1 MSTDRT
7 YTLQKYAGR
16 STRHTCPQCG
26 RPHCF
31 TRYVDP
37 GGNMLD
43 ETVGRCDHESSCGY
57 HRTPKQYFDEHPSLK
72 QDWRTPASDRN
83 YSSARRHTSGSIQ
96 HSRQQPKHKPPCTI
110 PRTLLEKSVRT
121 DIPSTFVTFL
131 KTIFPEETVTS
142 LITRYHLGVTRSRD
156 VIYFQV
162 DAKGRI
168 RTGKIMKY
176 DPATGKRL
184 KDPGT
189 PFRISWVHSLMKRSG
204 HLPEDWQLTQCLF
217 GEHLLSEPRSRVR
230 TVALVESEKTAVIAS
245 AIMPKYIWLATGGKS
260 QLSPEKL
267 SVLRGRKV
275 IAFPDVDG
283 YRQWTE
289 KLSSIAGLNITVS
302 DVLEKNATDRDRHD
316 HIDIADWL
324 IRWRQDCIS
333 RTASGGPIPAAI
345 PGALQEHTA
354 VPSRSHVPG
363 QSGTDP
369 GSLPDFT
376 SPATRLVAPY
386 FSQEHWSA
394 LDLLISELDLIPTA
408 IRHADPI

>member
-57 HRTPKQYFDEHPSLK
+57 HRTPRQYFRDHPELS
-72 QDWRTPASDRN
+72 RTRQHRPTTAPRPSQH
-83 YSSARRHTSGSIQ
+83 RHTA
-96 HSRQQPKHKPPCTI
+96 HSPLCTI
-110 PRTLLEKSVRT
+110 PQDILRRSVRK
-121 DIPSTFVTFL
+121 DIPSTFTAFL
-131 KTIFPEETVTS
+131 RIIFPEDTVAALTD
-142 LITRYHLGVTRSRD
+142 TYRLGVTRSRD
-156 VIYFQV
+156 VIYFQI
-162 DAKGRI
+162 DTAGRI

-176 DPATGKRL
+176 DPATGRRI

-189 PFRISWVHSLMKRSG
+189 PFRIGWVHSLMKRTG
-204 HLPEDWQLTQCLF
+204 QLPPSWQLTQCLF
-217 GEHLLSEPRSRVR
+217 GEHLLSEPGSRGR
-230 TVALVESEKTAVIAS
+230 TIALVESEKTAVIAS
-245 AIMPKYIWLATGGKS
+245 GIMPKYIWLATGGKS

-283 YRQWTE
+283 YQQWKE

-302 DVLEKNATDRDRHD
+302 DVLEKNATDRDRRD

-354 VPSRSHVPG
+354 VPSRFVPG

-369 GSLPDFT
+369 GSLPNLT

-386 FSQEHWSA
+386 FSKKHWSA

>member
-1 MSTDRT
+1 MKSAST
-7 YTLQKYAGR
+7 YSLQKYSGR
-16 STRHTCPQCG
+16 NSRHTCPLCG

-37 GGNMLD
+37 DGNILD

-96 HSRQQPKHKPPCTI
+96 HNRQKTKQKPPCTI
-110 PRTLLEKSVRT
+110 SRILLEKSVRK

-131 KTIFPEETVTS
+131 RTIFPEETVTS

-156 VIYFQV
+156 VIYFQI
-162 DAKGRI
+162 DAQGRI

-176 DPATGKRL
+176 DPVTGKRL
-184 KDPGT
+184 KDTRT
-189 PFRISWVHSLMKRSG
+189 PFRIGWVHSLMKRTG
-204 HLPEDWQLTQCLF
+204 QLPEDWELTQCLF
-217 GEHLLSEPRSRVR
+217 GEHLLSAIDEKQK

-245 AIMPKYIWLATGGKS
+245 GIMPKYIWLATGGKS
-260 QLSPEKL
+260 QLRPEKL

-283 YRQWTE
+283 YHEWKE
-289 KLSSIAGLNITVS
+289 KLSAIEGLTITVS
-302 DVLEKNATDRDRHD
+302 DVLEKNATDKERLD

-324 IRWRQDCIS
+324 IHWQQEAVR
-333 RTASGGPIPAAI
+333 RTSAGDSIPAATL
-345 PGALQEHTA
+345 GT
-354 VPSRSHVPG
+354 VPSRCHVQR
-363 QSGTDP
+363 QSGTDSD
-369 GSLPDFT
+369 SLPDFT

-386 FSQEHWSA
+386 FPPEFRTA
-394 LDLLISELDLIPTA
+394 LDLLICELDLIPTA
-408 IRHADPI
+408 IRCADPI

>member
-1 MSTDRT
+1 MNQYRT
-7 YTLQKYAGR
+7 YTLQKYTGR
-16 STRHTCPQCG
+16 NSRHTCPQCG

-31 TRYVDP
+31 SRYVD
-37 GGNMLD
+37 GDGNILD

-57 HRTPKQYFDEHPSLK
+57 HRTPKQYFRDHPELS
-72 QDWRTPASDRN
+72 RTRQPRPAPRPSQP
-83 YSSARRHTSGSIQ
+83 RHTA
-96 HSRQQPKHKPPCTI
+96 HRPLCTI
-110 PRTLLEKSVRT
+110 PHDILTRSVRK
-121 DIPSTFVTFL
+121 DIPSTFTSFL
-131 KTIFPEETVTS
+131 HTIFPEDTVAALTD
-142 LITRYHLGVTRSRD
+142 TYRLGVTRSRD
-156 VIYFQV
+156 VIYFQI
-162 DAKGRI
+162 DTAGRI
-168 RTGKIMKY
+168 RTRI
-176 DPATGKRL
+176 
-184 KDPGT
+184 KDPQT
-189 PFRISWVHSLMKRSG
+189 PSRINWVHSLMKHNG
-204 HLPEDWQLTQCLF
+204 QLPPDWQLTQCLF
-217 GEHLLSEPRSRVR
+217 GEHLLSVPGNKAK

-245 AIMPKYIWLATGGKS
+245 AIMPRYIWLATGGKS

-267 SVLRGRKV
+267 AVLRGRKV
-275 IAFPDVDG
+275 IAFPDADG

-289 KLSSIAGLNITVS
+289 KLSSIVGLAITVS
-302 DVLEKNATDRDRHD
+302 DILEKHATGIDSRD

>member
-1 MSTDRT
+1 MKPSSA

-37 GGNMLD
+37 DGNMLD

-72 QDWRTPASDRN
+72 QDWRTPASGRN

-96 HSRQQPKHKPPCTI
+96 HSRQQPKPPCTI
-110 PRTLLEKSVRT
+110 PGTMLEKSVRP

-131 KTIFPEETVTS
+131 KTIFPEETVIS

-162 DAKGRI
+162 E
-168 RTGKIMKY
+168 MKH
-176 DPATGKRL
+176 AGQ
-184 KDPGT
+184 
-189 PFRISWVHSLMKRSG
+189 
-204 HLPEDWQLTQCLF
+204 LPEDWQLTQCLF
-217 GEHLLSEPRSRVR
+217 GEHLLSAVGEKQK

-245 AIMPKYIWLATGGKS
+245 GIMPKYIWLATGGKS

-283 YRQWTE
+283 YRQWKE
-289 KLSSIAGLNITVS
+289 KLSAIGDMTITVS
-302 DVLEKNATDRDRHD
+302 DVLEKNATDKERLA

-324 IRWRQDCIS
+324 IRWRQDCI
-333 RTASGGPIPAAI
+333 RRLGGTDTVPFPDHN
-345 PGALQEHTA
+345 PGTWNN
-354 VPSRSHVPG
+354 
-363 QSGTDP
+363 SGTRDNP
-369 GSLPDFT
+369 GP
-376 SPATRLVAPY
+376 SPEHCPQFANPNMQLVAKY
-386 FSQEHWSA
+386 FPAQHWSA
-394 LDLLISELDLIPTA
+394 LEELIDEFDLIPTTLR
-408 IRHADPI
+408 ITDPI

>member
-57 HRTPKQYFDEHPSLK
+57 HRTPGQYFRDHPELS
-72 QDWRTPASDRN
+72 RTRQHRPTTAPRPSQH
-83 YSSARRHTSGSIQ
+83 RHTA
-96 HSRQQPKHKPPCTI
+96 HSPLCTI
-110 PRTLLEKSVRT
+110 PQDILRRSVRK
-121 DIPSTFVTFL
+121 DIPSTFTAFL
-131 KTIFPEETVTS
+131 RTIFPEDTVAALTD
-142 LITRYHLGVTRSRD
+142 TYRLGVTRSRD
-156 VIYFQV
+156 VIYFQI
-162 DAKGRI
+162 DTAGRI

-176 DPATGKRL
+176 DPATGRRI

-189 PFRISWVHSLMKRSG
+189 PFRIGWVHSLMKRTG
-204 HLPEDWQLTQCLF
+204 QLPPGWQLTQCLF
-217 GEHLLSEPRSRVR
+217 GEHLLSEPGSRGR
-230 TVALVESEKTAVIAS
+230 TIALVESEKTAVIAS
-245 AIMPKYIWLATGGKS
+245 GIMPKYIWLATGGKS

-283 YRQWTE
+283 YQQWKE

-302 DVLEKNATDRDRHD
+302 DVLEKNATDRDRRD

-386 FSQEHWSA
+386 FPQEHWSA